1 MAFYPQ
7 EFDLIVVGAGHA
19 GCEGALAAA
28 RMGLKVLLLNLNL
41 DTMAA
46 MACNPAVGGLAKGH
60 LVKEIDALGG
70 IMGYLADLTGVQFR
84 TLNLSK
90 GPAVRGTWVQCD
102 KQAYRLAMKAH
113 LEQVPNLTIREA
125 MVERLLVEGDRV
137 AGVLDSLGMATRAPA
152 VLITTGTFLNGL
164 IHIGETRI
172 QAGRAGEF
180 AALGLAA
187 HLKELGFGMGRM
199 KTGTPPRLRASSIDF
214 SSLGRQEGDLKPRP
228 FSWRTNSL
236 TGEQL
241 PCYTSHTSRET
252 HRIIKENIQ
261 LSPLYSGVITGVSAR
276 YCPSLEDKVMRFTDK
291 PSHPV
296 TLEREGRDTEEIY
309 AKGLGNCL
317 PLEIQWQLFR
327 SVPGLEEAEIM
338 RPAYAIEYDYVD
350 PRELHPTLETKRIK
364 GLYLAGQINGTSG
377 YEEAAAQGL
386 WAGVN
391 AACALTGRPAFLPDR
406 SQAYMAVLVDDLVTK
421 GTREPY
427 RLFTSRAEYR
437 LLLREDN
444 ADLRLTEWGHELGLV
459 DRDALERFREKK
471 RLMAEEEARLART
484 KIFPTPAVNQELR
497 DRGTTPLSETTSV
510 LKLVKRPELNLAACL
525 RLAGEEEPAV
535 PPAVLEQIEIKH
547 KYEGYLKRQAEMAR
561 KMAQWENK
569 RIPGNFDYDAVPGL
583 SNEIRQKLKE
593 VQPRSLGQAGRV
605 SGVTPAALAVLM
617 VYLKRFSG
625 EKESD
630 KLNFMEGK
638 EEVSEVNDLK
648 PLKIRGSSLRSE

>member
-1 MAFYPQ
+1 MAFYPG
-7 EFDLIVVGAGHA
+7 EYDLIVVGAGHA

-28 RMGLKVLLLNLNL
+28 RLGLKVLLLNLNL

-70 IMGYLADLTGVQFR
+70 IMGYLADVTGVQFR

-137 AGVLDSLGMATRAPA
+137 AGVVDSLGLVTKGRA

-172 QAGRAGEF
+172 KAGRAGEF

-187 HLKELGFGMGRM
+187 HLKKLGFGMGRM

-214 SSLGRQEGDLKPRP
+214 SGLGRQEGDPRPRP
-228 FSWRTNSL
+228 FSWRTDSL
-236 TGEQL
+236 TAEQL
-241 PCYTSHTSRET
+241 PCYTSHTTAET

-276 YCPSLEDKVMRFTDK
+276 YCPSLEDKVMRFADK

-350 PRELHPTLETKRIK
+350 PRELHPTLETKRIR

-391 AACALTGRPAFLPDR
+391 AACALTGRPPFLPDR

-459 DRDALERFREKK
+459 DREAMERFRDKK
-471 RLMAEEEARLART
+471 RLMAEEEARLAGK
-484 KIFPTPAVNQELR
+484 KIFPTPAVNRELT
-497 DRGTTPLSETTSV
+497 DRGTTPLTEPTSV
-510 LKLVKRPELNLAACL
+510 LRLVKRPELNLATCL
-525 RLAGEEEPAV
+525 KLAGEEAPAA
-535 PPAVLEQIEIKH
+535 PAAVLEQIEIKH

-561 KMAQWENK
+561 KMAQWEGK
-569 RIPGNFDYDAVPGL
+569 RIPANFDYDAVPGL
-583 SNEIRQKLKE
+583 SNEVRQKLKE
-593 VQPRSLGQAGRV
+593 VQPRSLGQAGRI
-605 SGVTPAALAVLM
+605 SGVTPAAVAVLM

-625 EKESD
+625 GDIAPKGTVKS
-630 KLNFMEGK
+630 
-638 EEVSEVNDLK
+638 SETLPRLLK
-648 PLKIRGSSLRSE
+648 

>member
-1 MAFYPQ
+1 MAVYPR
-7 EFDLIVVGAGHA
+7 EYDLIVVGAGHA
-19 GCEGALAAA
+19 GCEGALAAT

-70 IMGYLADLTGVQFR
+70 VMGRLADLTGVQFR

-113 LEQVPNLTIREA
+113 LEQNRNLTVREA
-125 MVERLLVEGDRV
+125 MVERLLVEDGRV
-137 AGVLDSLGMATRAPA
+137 AGVVDSLGMVTRARA
-152 VLITTGTFLNGL
+152 VLVTTGTFLNGL
-164 IHIGETRI
+164 IHIGEVKI

-187 HLKELGFGMGRM
+187 HLKELGFRMGRM

-214 SSLGRQEGDLKPRP
+214 TRLTRQEGDPRPRP
-228 FSWRTNSL
+228 FSWQTNSL
-236 TGEQL
+236 AVDQL
-241 PCYTSHTSRET
+241 PCFVSHTTQET
-252 HRIIKENIQ
+252 HRLVKENIG
-261 LSPLYSGVITGVSAR
+261 LSPLYSGVITGISAR

-291 PSHPV
+291 PSHQV

-317 PLEIQWQLFR
+317 PVEIQLQLFR
-327 SVPGLEEAEIM
+327 SVPGLEEVEVM
-338 RPAYAIEYDYVD
+338 RPAYAIEYDFVD
-350 PRELHPTLETKRIK
+350 PLELQPTLETKSIK

-391 AACALTGRPAFLPDR
+391 AACALTGRPPFLPDR
-406 SQAYMAVLVDDLVTK
+406 SQAYMGVLVDDLVTK

-444 ADLRLTEWGHELGLV
+444 ADFRLMEWGYELGLV
-459 DRDALERFREKK
+459 DQEAVARLREKK
-471 RLMAEEEARLART
+471 RLMAEEEARLAS
-484 KIFPTPAVNQELR
+484 KKVFPTPAVNQELAA
-497 DRGTTPLSETTSV
+497 RGTAPLSQPSPV
-510 LKLVKRPELNLAACL
+510 LRLVKRPELDLATCL
-525 RLAGEEEPAV
+525 RLAGEEVATA
-535 PPAVLEQIEIKH
+535 PPAVLEQIEIEH
-547 KYEGYLKRQAEMAR
+547 KYAGYLKRQAETAQ
-561 KMAQWENK
+561 KMAQWEEK
-569 RIPGNFDYDAVPGL
+569 RIPEGFDYDAVPGL

-593 VQPRSLGQAGRV
+593 VRPRSLGQAGRI
-605 SGVTPAALAVLM
+605 SGVTPAAVAVLM
-617 VYLKRFSG
+617 VYVKRFSG
-625 EKESD
+625 R
-630 KLNFMEGK
+630 N
-638 EEVSEVNDLK
+638 
-648 PLKIRGSSLRSE
+648 SSL

>member
-1 MAFYPQ
+1 MPSCPVYPG

-19 GCEGALAAA
+19 GCEGALAAT

-70 IMGYLADLTGVQFR
+70 AMGYIADQTGVQFR

-102 KQAYRLAMKAH
+102 KQAYRLAMKAMV
-113 LEQVPNLTIREA
+113 ERTPNLTVREA
-125 MVERLLVEGDRV
+125 MVERLLVEDGRV
-137 AGVLDSLGMATRAPA
+137 TGVVDSLGLVTKARA

-164 IHIGETRI
+164 IHIGEAKI

-187 HLKELGFGMGRM
+187 HLKELGFRMGRM

-214 SSLGRQEGDLKPRP
+214 SSLTRQEGDPQPRP

-236 TGEQL
+236 TVEQL
-241 PCYTSHTSRET
+241 PCFVSHTTQET
-252 HRIIKENIQ
+252 HRIVRENINY
-261 LSPLYSGVITGVSAR
+261 SPLYSGVITGVSAR
-276 YCPSLEDKVMRFTDK
+276 YCPSLEDKVMRFVDK
-291 PSHPV
+291 PTHQV

-317 PLEIQWQLFR
+317 PVEIQLQLFR
-327 SVPGLEEAEIM
+327 SVPGLEAVEVM
-338 RPAYAIEYDYVD
+338 RPAYAIEYDFVD
-350 PRELHPTLETKRIK
+350 PLELAPTLETKRIK

-391 AACALTGRPAFLPDR
+391 AACALTKRPAFLLDR

-444 ADLRLTEWGHELGLV
+444 ADFRLTELGHELGLV
-459 DRDALERFREKK
+459 DRAALARCREKK
-471 RLMAEEEARLART
+471 RLVREEESRLAKKRV
-484 KIFPTPAVNQELR
+484 FPTPEVNQELAA
-497 DRGTTPLSETTSV
+497 RGTAALSQATPILR
-510 LKLVKRPELNLAACL
+510 LVKRPELDLATCL
-525 RLAGEEEPAV
+525 RLAGEDDPAA
-535 PPAVLEQIEIKH
+535 PPAVLEQIEIGQ
-547 KYEGYLKRQAEMAR
+547 KYAGYLKRQEELAQ
-561 KMAQWENK
+561 KMAQWEEK
-569 RIPGNFDYDAVPGL
+569 RIPEGFDFDAVPGL

-593 VQPRSLGQAGRV
+593 VRPRSLGQAGRV
-605 SGVTPAALAVLM
+605 SGVTPAAVALLM
-617 VYLKRFSG
+617 VYVKRFSG
-625 EKESD
+625 GNKSSSEKA
-630 KLNFMEGK
+630 
-638 EEVSEVNDLK
+638 
-648 PLKIRGSSLRSE
+648 